1 MRPKEMPIQVREAVN
16 HSIEKTKQKQRTF
29 RSDQIN
35 KLVHFFKNKRKNSLE
50 ELKKTTEDDKSG

>member
-1 MRPKEMPIQVREAVN
+1 MRPKEMSNQVREAVN

-35 KLVHFFKNKRKNSLE
+35 KLVHFFKKNKRKHSLE
-50 ELKKTTEDDKSG
+50 ELKKPHRR

>member
-1 MRPKEMPIQVREAVN
+1 MRPKEMSNQVREAVN

-35 KLVHFFKNKRKNSLE
+35 KLVHFF
-50 ELKKTTEDDKSG
+50 LKIKGSIHWKS